1 MNEKNISSNKEE
13 DLSTNSDAS
22 VANNDV
28 SCTSSASNAS
38 ATGDDATSE
47 RPKHDELFK
56 KVMSEP
62 VAAREFLEYYLP
74 VSFKN
79 KINLNSIKIE
89 QESFVT
95 DSLRKKFSDVVY
107 SVSLKQNID
116 SKNSTDS
123 ATDNVDND
131 KAYVYVLIEHQSSN
145 DYWIAFRLWQYMLL
159 LCERHKDAN
168 KNKSH
173 ATKDRDNKLP
183 LICPIVVYANDKP
196 YNAPRSFWELFEDDK
211 IAKEMMDDEYLLVDL
226 QQQSDNEMEQKKH
239 LGMME
244 YMLKHIKA
252 RDILNLWQSLLE
264 KFESSIEIDKEN
276 GYIYIK
282 WLLWYSDAKVSEDKQ
297 VELARIISSY
307 LKKEDQEGLM
317 RTIADKYIDEGVQKG
332 MVQGMQIGR
341 NEGMQIG
348 RNEGKHEKTIE
359 VAKNMYNAGSDI
371 AFISRVTGLSISELN
386 NFLNPKS

>member
-1 MNEKNISSNKEE
+1 MNNKNTPKDSSELSIADTKESNRNHEQVDSNSSN
-13 DLSTNSDAS
+13 
-22 VANNDV
+22 
-28 SCTSSASNAS
+28 
-38 ATGDDATSE
+38 TSE
-47 RPKHDELFK
+47 RPRHDELFK

-62 VAAREFLEYYLP
+62 VAAREFLEHYLP
-74 VSFKN
+74 VTFKN

-89 QESFVT
+89 KESFVT
-95 DSLRKKFSDVVY
+95 EDLRKRLSDVVY
-107 SVSLKQNID
+107 SVSLKNDNIKD
-116 SKNSTDS
+116 STTEKS
-123 ATDNVDND
+123 VHND
-131 KAYVYVLIEHQSSN
+131 KAYVYVLIEHQSSS

-168 KNKSH
+168 NNKSSV
-173 ATKDRDNKLP
+173 TKEKDNKLP

-196 YNAPRSFWELFEDDK
+196 YNAPRSFWELFEDSK
-211 IAKEMMDDEYLLVDL
+211 TAKDMMGDEYLLVDL
-226 QQQSDNEMEQKKH
+226 QKQSDDEIEKKKH

-297 VELARIISSY
+297 VELASIIAKH
-307 LKKEDQEGLM
+307 LKKEDQEELM

-332 MVQGMQIGR
+332 MVQGMQIGEAR
-341 NEGMQIG
+341 GMQIASSIAMQILRIDG
-348 RNEGKHEKTIE
+348 KIDPRNNTD
-359 VAKNMYNAGSDI
+359 S
-371 AFISRVTGLSISELN
+371 L
-386 NFLNPKS
+386 FLI

>member
-1 MNEKNISSNKEE
+1 MTNEEHNQRRQQT
-13 DLSTNSDAS
+13 DLSTNSN
-22 VANNDV
+22 ANDTGDN
-28 SCTSSASNAS
+28 SASK
-38 ATGDDATSE
+38 
-47 RPKHDELFK
+47 RPRHDELFK

-62 VAAREFLEYYLP
+62 VAAREFLDHYLP
-74 VSFKN
+74 VTFKS
-79 KINLNSIKIE
+79 KIDLGSVKIE
-89 QESFVT
+89 KESFVT
-95 DSLRKKFSDVVY
+95 EDLRKRLSDVVY

-116 SKNSTDS
+116 GKNSTDS

-131 KAYVYVLIEHQSSN
+131 KAYVYVLIEHQSSS

-168 KNKSH
+168 KNNKAKSN
-173 ATKDRDNKLP
+173 ATSEKDNKLP

-196 YNAPRSFWELFEDDK
+196 YNAPRSFWELFEDSK
-211 IAKEMMDDEYLLVDL
+211 TAKELMGDEYLLVDL
-226 QQQSDNEMEQKKH
+226 QKQSDNEIEQKKH

-252 RDILNLWQSLLE
+252 RDIFNLWRSLLE

-297 VELARIISSY
+297 VELAKIIASY

-317 RTIADKYIDEGVQKG
+317 RTIADKYIDEGIA
-332 MVQGMQIGR
+332 QGMQIG
-341 NEGMQIG
+341 EAKGMQIG
-348 RNEGKHEKTIE
+348 RNEGKYE
-359 VAKNMYNAGSDI
+359 VAKNMLNAGSDI
-371 AFISRVTGLSISELN
+371 SFISKVTGLSISELN
-386 NFLNPKS
+386 NLLKS

>member
-1 MNEKNISSNKEE
+1 MNKKNTPENNSSHEQVELDSSN
-13 DLSTNSDAS
+13 
-22 VANNDV
+22 
-28 SCTSSASNAS
+28 
-38 ATGDDATSE
+38 TSE

-107 SVSLKQNID
+107 SISLKKDID
-116 SKNSTDS
+116 SKNSIDS

-159 LCERHKDAN
+159 LCEKHKDTN
-168 KNKSH
+168 KNKSN
-173 ATKDRDNKLP
+173 ATKDHDHKLP

-196 YNAPRSFWELFEDDK
+196 YNAPRSFWELFEDSK
-211 IAKEMMDDEYLLVDL
+211 TAKELMGDEYLLVDL
-226 QQQSDNEMEQKKH
+226 QQQSDDEIEKKQY

-264 KFESSIEIDKEN
+264 KFESSIEVDKEN

-282 WLLWYSDAKVSEDKQ
+282 WLLWYSDVKVSEDKQ
-297 VELARIISSY
+297 VELTKIIASY
-307 LKKEDQEGLM
+307 LKTEDQEGLM
-317 RTIADKYIDEGVQKG
+317 RTIADKYIDEGIA
-332 MVQGMQIGR
+332 QGMQIGR
-341 NEGMQIG
+341 SEGMQIG
-348 RNEGKHEKTIE
+348 EAKRTME

-371 AFISRVTGLSISELN
+371 SFISKVTGLSISELN
-386 NFLNPKS
+386 KLLKPKS

>member
-1 MNEKNISSNKEE
+1 MNKKNTPEHNSSHEQVELDSSN
-13 DLSTNSDAS
+13 TA
-22 VANNDV
+22 
-28 SCTSSASNAS
+28 
-38 ATGDDATSE
+38 E
-47 RPKHDELFK
+47 RPRHDELFK

-79 KINLNSIKIE
+79 KINLDSIKIE
-89 QESFVT
+89 KESFVT
-95 DSLRKKFSDVVY
+95 EDLRKRLSDVIY
-107 SVSLKQNID
+107 SVSLKKDVD

-123 ATDNVDND
+123 TTESINND
-131 KAYVYVLIEHQSSN
+131 KAYVYVLIEHQSSS

-168 KNKSH
+168 KNN
-173 ATKDRDNKLP
+173 ATKYHNNKIP

-196 YNAPRSFWELFEDDK
+196 YNAPRSFWELFEDSK
-211 IAKEMMDDEYLLVDL
+211 TAKEMMGDEYLLVDL
-226 QQQSDNEMEQKKH
+226 QRQSDNEIERKKH

-264 KFESSIEIDKEN
+264 KFASSIEIDKEN

-297 VELARIISSY
+297 VELAKIIASY

-317 RTIADKYIDEGVQKG
+317 RTIADKYIDEGIA
-332 MVQGMQIGR
+332 QGMQIGR
-341 NEGMQIG
+341 SEGVQIG
-348 RNEGKHEKTIE
+348 RNEGKHERTIE
-359 VAKNMYNAGSDI
+359 VAKNMYNAGADI
-371 AFISRVTGLSISELN
+371 SFISKVTGLSIAELN
-386 NFLNPKS
+386 KLLKESSQLSV

>member
-1 MNEKNISSNKEE
+1 MTNEELNPRQQQSE
-13 DLSTNSDAS
+13 LSTNNDAS
-22 VANNDV
+22 AAGDN
-28 SCTSSASNAS
+28 SA
-38 ATGDDATSE
+38 SE
-47 RPKHDELFK
+47 RPRHDELFK

-62 VAAREFLEYYLP
+62 VAAREFLEHYLP

-79 KINLNSIKIE
+79 KINLSSVKIE
-89 QESFVT
+89 KESFVT

-116 SKNSTDS
+116 GKNSTDS
-123 ATDNVDND
+123 TTESANND
-131 KAYVYVLIEHQSSN
+131 KAYVYVLIEHQSSS
-145 DYWIAFRLWQYMLL
+145 DYWIALRLWQYMLL

-168 KNKSH
+168 KNKSNG
-173 ATKDRDNKLP
+173 AAEKDNKLP

-196 YNAPRSFWELFEDDK
+196 YNAPRNFWELFDDSK
-211 IAKEMMDDEYLLVDL
+211 TAKELMGDEYLLVDL
-226 QQQSDNEMEQKKH
+226 QKQSDNEIEQKKH

-264 KFESSIEIDKEN
+264 KFESSIEIDKQN

-297 VELARIISSY
+297 VELAKIIAKH

-317 RTIADKYIDEGVQKG
+317 RTIADKYIDEGIA
-332 MVQGMQIGR
+332 QGMQIGEAR
-341 NEGMQIG
+341 GVQIG
-348 RNEGKHEKTIE
+348 ETKGKYE
-359 VAKNMYNAGSDI
+359 VAKNMLSNNYSI
-371 AFISRVTGLSISELN
+371 PEVSRITGLSIAEINDL
-386 NFLNPKS
+386 LK